1 MADKK
6 ANLKNGKKTQ
16 FKTGDEAAK
25 INGRKG
31 GLRSAEVRNLKGM
44 LLKAMKN
51 GGYEKMVGV
60 AMREME
66 LGNAKFWELIRD
78 QIGERPIDNVA
89 VTADI
94 NNPFKDLTTEELK
107 KLVESE

>member
-1 MADKK
+1 
-6 ANLKNGKKTQ
+6 
-16 FKTGDEAAK
+16 
-25 INGRKG
+25 
-31 GLRSAEVRNLKGM
+31 
-44 LLKAMKN
+44 
-51 GGYEKMVGV
+51 
-60 AMREME
+60 MREME

-78 QIGERPIDNVA
+78 QIGEKPIDNVA